1 MTKENLEEELI
12 EEEINIED
20 TEEDDTKEIKE
31 SEKIEELENRL
42 VRLQADFEN
51 YKKRAIKEKQDIVK
65 YSLED
70 IIVDILPVIDSFNR
84 ALDIENT
91 DNEEGIYE
99 GLKMINSQLIETLEK
114 KGLKEIDALNRE
126 FDPNYHNAISQ
137 EESEDKESNIVV
149 KVYQA
154 GYMLNDKVIRPSM
167 VVVSK

>member
-1 MTKENLEEELI
+1 MTKENLEEELL

-20 TEEDDTKEIKE
+20 SDDEKNEE
-31 SEKIEELENRL
+31 SEKIDELENRL
-42 VRLQADFEN
+42 IRLQADFEN

-70 IIVDILPVIDSFNR
+70 MIVEILPVIDSFNR

-91 DNEEGIYE
+91 ENDESIYE

-114 KGLKEIDALNRE
+114 KGLKEIDALDKE

-137 EESEDKESNIVV
+137 EEVEGKDSNIVT

-154 GYMLNDKVIRPSM
+154 GYTLNDKVIRPSM